1 MEKRPYFIMGDLM
14 ANTLIGGVAAVAAII
29 LINSSW
35 MMFIAMIVGMAA
47 GMFISL
53 LLGLL
58 IFIPLFG
65 AMEVMLPAMLSGMFS
80 GMVVGMWA
88 AMGPVDLKTAFFMGA
103 LIGIIVLFL
112 TSLVNVKVSGMK
124 TIN

>member
-14 ANTLIGGVAAVAAII
+14 ANSLIGGLAAVAAMI
-29 LINSSW
+29 LISSSW

-65 AMEVMLPAMLSGMFS
+65 AMEVMLPAMWNSGQPS
-80 GMVVGMWA
+80 GFNIYRTY
-88 AMGPVDLKTAFFMGA
+88 LQQ
-103 LIGIIVLFL
+103 
-112 TSLVNVKVSGMK
+112 KVSFW
-124 TIN
+124 NCRLHAQV